1 MVVIFRKALP
11 GRWWAEWE
19 EKFLMTQP
27 QIKPKLI
34 REPGGT
40 AESGR
45 KSGYLGDGGL
55 KCNGSWVPCNH

>member
-1 MVVIFRKALP
+1 
-11 GRWWAEWE
+11 
-19 EKFLMTQP
+19 MTQP